1 MYIPIELSS
10 MFKDDDFKDY
20 PFVKIPQFYED
31 ERGTIA
37 NIADGQLGDV
47 AVITSETNAVRA
59 NHVHKED
66 WHFSY
71 LLNGSM
77 DYFWKGEDRIER
89 SVIVN
94 PGQMV
99 YSPPGIPHK
108 MIFRERSTFI
118 AISAKN
124 RSAENYEQD
133 TQRLPEDFFKS
144 NEIL

>member
-1 MYIPIELSS
+1 MDIPKELSS
-10 MFKDDDFKDY
+10 MFKDEDFDDY
-20 PFVKIPQFYED
+20 PFVRVPQFYED

-47 AVITSETNAVRA
+47 AVIASEKGAVRA
-59 NHVHKED
+59 NHVHAED

-77 DYFWKGEDRIER
+77 VYIWKGEDGIEE
-89 SVIVN
+89 SVVVN

-108 MIFRERSTFI
+108 MIFRDRSTFV

-133 TQRLPEDFFKS
+133 TKRLPIDFFKL
-144 NEIL
+144 NEL